1 MFSNPGESGDIIAA
15 AYRLDP
21 AETRE
26 LIRRLIKIR
35 VDGRPYFNEGRFY
48 LDGLNR
54 MLKMQENVGSVT
66 GTYDLMGSIDMRFL
80 PPDLQEPVR

>member
-1 MFSNPGESGDIIAA
+1 MYAHPEEAADIIAA

-21 AETRE
+21 AETRLLMAE
-26 LIRRLIKIR
+26 LIKVK

-48 LDGLNR
+48 LDGIVR

-66 GTYDLMGSIDMRFL
+66 GPYDLAASIDMRFL
-80 PPDLQEPVR
+80 PADLQEPVK